1 MKKLLLI
8 TISAIIINILLSSQL
23 VLAGDKGVNTA
34 CKIDSEC
41 TKGLLC
47 YPRDADGLKICTD
60 ALDVLTGKASKDKTP
75 TGNITLLPNISI
87 EQGISTAIKAILRAA
102 MLLTIAA
109 ISVAAMY
116 YLTSRGKEEDITKA
130 KDIILYLI
138 IGMAIMAAAYGI
150 VAGITKFN
158 VFE

>member
-1 MKKLLLI
+1 M
-8 TISAIIINILLSSQL
+8 N
-23 VLAGDKGVNTA
+23 
-34 CKIDSEC
+34 
-41 TKGLLC
+41 
-47 YPRDADGLKICTD
+47 
-60 ALDVLTGKASKDKTP
+60 ALEVLTGKASKANTP
-75 TGNITLLPNISI
+75 TTNIATLPDITI
-87 EQGISTAIKAILRAA
+87 QEGISTAIKAILRAA

-109 ISVAAMY
+109 ISVSAMY

-138 IGMAIMAAAYGI
+138 IGMAVMAAAYGI

>member
-1 MKKLLLI
+1 MKKLFLI

-23 VLAGDKGVNTA
+23 VLAGDKPLNQA
-34 CKIDSEC
+34 CKMTSDC

-47 YPRDADGLKICTD
+47 FPEGNKEAICMN
-60 ALDVLTGKASKDKTP
+60 ALEVLTGKASKANTP
-75 TGNITLLPNISI
+75 TTNIATLPDITI
-87 EQGISTAIKAILRAA
+87 QEGISTAIKAILRAA

-109 ISVAAMY
+109 ISVSAMY

-138 IGMAIMAAAYGI
+138 IGMAVMAAAYGI